1 MITITDEEAL
11 EKGQPME
18 RILKE
23 TKLVSIINRVLGFD
37 LEEEEMYFC
46 KLEVLWILISLS
58 ICEGEENKLILL
70 SEAQL
75 LN

>member
-1 MITITDEEAL
+1 
-11 EKGQPME
+11 ME

-23 TKLVSIINRVLGFD
+23 TKLVSIVNRVLGFD

-58 ICEGEENKLILL
+58 TCEGEENKLILL